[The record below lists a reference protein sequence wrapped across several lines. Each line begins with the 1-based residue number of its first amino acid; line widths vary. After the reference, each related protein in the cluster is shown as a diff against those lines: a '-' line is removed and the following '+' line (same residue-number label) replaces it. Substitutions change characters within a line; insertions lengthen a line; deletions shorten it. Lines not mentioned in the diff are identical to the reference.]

1 MGDKATD
8 VEAHEIEPFG
18 YKEAHDAAEF
28 IGEEADKTG
37 LALPKISFTLGSGC
51 RTFAD
56 RYTSEGSRLVI
67 PTRKIPHF
75 PIPKTAAAGHD
86 GNLIIAPINDNPKE
100 TMAIWA
106 GRVHFYQTIL
116 RRCGEALERIT
127 DPEVRKAA
135 IVFYVA
141 ICRAMGVN
149 DILTSNAVGSVR
161 PDIHQKG
168 DIVRVSDHIL
178 DPDDDFGVPEDSRWF
193 DEKKTKDPKYD
204 YALTDYF
211 YGQGNLYSEEIHA
224 LAREVAAEMGM
235 DLKEGVLHWRK
246 GRGYES
252 PTMSRAI
259 RTKGGAL
266 AAMSTATEAQKARTV
281 GYSNRPR
288 ERHFAA
294 FSNVT
299 NVAQLD
305 HAQVL
310 QHGEVSEAGREKED
324 IFNPFMYKL
333 IQRITRERA
342 LQQVQQ

>member
-1 MGDKATD
+1 MDM
-8 VEAHEIEPFG
+8 EAHEIEPFG
-18 YKEAHDAAEF
+18 YKEAHEAADF

-37 LALPKISFTLGSGC
+37 LALPKISITLGSGC
-51 RTFAD
+51 RTFAE

-67 PTRKIPHF
+67 PTKKIPHF

-86 GNLIIAPINDNPKE
+86 GNLIIAPINDDPRE

-116 RRCGEALERIT
+116 RRCDETLEKIT

-149 DILTSNAVGSVR
+149 DILTSNAVGSVN

-193 DEKKTKDPKYD
+193 DEKKDQNPNYE
-204 YALTDYF
+204 YQLEDYF

-224 LAREVAAEMGM
+224 LAREVAAEMCM

-259 RTKGGAL
+259 RTKGADL
-266 AAMSTATEAQKARTV
+266 AAMSTAPEAQKARTV
-281 GYSNRPR
+281 GYSNKPG

-294 FSNVT
+294 FSSVT
-299 NVAQLD
+299 NVAQL
-305 HAQVL
+305 HHGQLL
-310 QHGEVSEAGREKED
+310 QHGEVTEEGNKSEDR
-324 IFNPFMYKL
+324 FNPFMYKL
-333 IQRITRERA
+333 IQKIIRARA
-342 LQQVQQ
+342 LRQTQIEK